1 MNMDRRVG
9 WLPAAVGATTGGIT
23 LALGGG
29 SLGGLYAE
37 RAGMIELDALGPMLV
52 GAGLGLWVGSVAGCW
67 VALRVRNLEAPSAT
81 AAALAGVMPIWV
93 VGVLLLGWIW
103 ETFQAPVPPFGVV
116 TWIALTLG
124 TPAALTRLVVAR
136 WVARRTEGFAS

>member
-1 MNMDRRVG
+1 MDRRVG
-9 WLPAAVGATTGGIT
+9 WLPAAVGATTGGIA

-52 GAGLGLWVGSVAGCW
+52 GAGLGLWVGSAAGCW
-67 VALRVRNLEAPSAT
+67 VALRVRNYEAPSAT
-81 AAALAGVMPIWV
+81 AAALAVVMPIWV
-93 VGVLLLGWIW
+93 VIGLLLAQIS
-103 ETFQAPVPPFGVV
+103 QALRTDLAPFVGVE
-116 TWIALTLG
+116 TWIALTLA

-136 WVARRTEGFAS
+136 WVTRRTEGATC